1 MLTCRSDIIFS
12 GYSKLHLAEA
22 GEVLGGDEGAVGE
35 EAEEG
40 RHHVQ
45 EGGPV
50 RGQGGHEQ
58 RGIEPRQHNLGEE
71 EVICMIINN
80 AVLQSA
86 EDVCDHLLGPQVQGA
101 GHGHVEAVD
110 VEHGQHGEG
119 GLLLQPRRRQH
130 ELRVVAVERVAAR
143 HQVPLGQ
150 SHALR

>member
-1 MLTCRSDIIFS
+1 MRGGTTCRKVGRCAARADTNNEGSNPGS
-12 GYSKLHLAEA
+12 TT
-22 GEVLGGDEGAVGE
+22 LGG
-35 EAEEG
+35 
-40 RHHVQ
+40 
-45 EGGPV
+45 GGYK
-50 RGQGGHEQ
+50 
-58 RGIEPRQHNLGEE
+58 
-71 EVICMIINN
+71 IINN
-80 AVLQSA
+80 AVFQSA

>member
-50 RGQGGHEQ
+50 RGQG
-58 RGIEPRQHNLGEE
+58 
-71 EVICMIINN
+71 
-80 AVLQSA
+80 
-86 EDVCDHLLGPQVQGA
+86 
-101 GHGHVEAVD
+101 
-110 VEHGQHGEG
+110 
-119 GLLLQPRRRQH
+119 
-130 ELRVVAVERVAAR
+130 
-143 HQVPLGQ
+143 
-150 SHALR
+150 

>member
-35 EAEEG
+35 EADEG

-58 RGIEPRQHNLGEE
+58 RGIEPRQHHLGEE
-71 EVICMIINN
+71 EVICMITSLPYFG
-80 AVLQSA
+80 VKLSC
-86 EDVCDHLLGPQVQGA
+86 VCLMFAD
-101 GHGHVEAVD
+101 
-110 VEHGQHGEG
+110 
-119 GLLLQPRRRQH
+119 RKK
-130 ELRVVAVERVAAR
+130 
-143 HQVPLGQ
+143 
-150 SHALR
+150 

>member
-35 EAEEG
+35 EADEG

-58 RGIEPRQHNLGEE
+58 RGIEPRQHHLGEE
-71 EVICMIINN
+71 EI
-80 AVLQSA
+80 LK
-86 EDVCDHLLGPQVQGA
+86 
-101 GHGHVEAVD
+101 
-110 VEHGQHGEG
+110 EG
-119 GLLLQPRRRQH
+119 DYK
-130 ELRVVAVERVAAR
+130 
-143 HQVPLGQ
+143 
-150 SHALR
+150 